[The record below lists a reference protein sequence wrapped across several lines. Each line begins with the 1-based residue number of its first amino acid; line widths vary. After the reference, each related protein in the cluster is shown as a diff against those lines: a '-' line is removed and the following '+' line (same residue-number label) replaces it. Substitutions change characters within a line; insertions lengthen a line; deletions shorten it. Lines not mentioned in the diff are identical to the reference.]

1 MLNCYNAELFTATGF
16 QNKRLTGNQKRMVRI
31 GKCNMYGLGLGDRT
45 CGSGSVRVGKSNM
58 YGLGLGLV
66 KVIRVSCLSK
76 RILSI
81 LKMSKKVNSLKI
93 LISKTF

>member
-1 MLNCYNAELFTATGF
+1 MLNCYNAERFTTTGF

-58 YGLGLGLV
+58 YGLGLGKVTAIV
-66 KVIRVSCLSK
+66 KT
-76 RILSI
+76 
-81 LKMSKKVNSLKI
+81 
-93 LISKTF
+93 LIS